1 MPASVRFTIFRI
13 EPWGNTRVIHGS
25 ITGYGWIRTGGQP
38 LTIDGGHMPF
48 EEDTVRQS
56 VLKLHATGAKPTEGF
71 EGGYAEWRRAQG
83 GAFTLTISEAVRFA
97 LDTAVNAQV
106 VKE

>member
-1 MPASVRFTIFRI
+1 
-13 EPWGNTRVIHGS
+13 
-25 ITGYGWIRTGGQP
+25 
-38 LTIDGGHMPF
+38 
-48 EEDTVRQS
+48 